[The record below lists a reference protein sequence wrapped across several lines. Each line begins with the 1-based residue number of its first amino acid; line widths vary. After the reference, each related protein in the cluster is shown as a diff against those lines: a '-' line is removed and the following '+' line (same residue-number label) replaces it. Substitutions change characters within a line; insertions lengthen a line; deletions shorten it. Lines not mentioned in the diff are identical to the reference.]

1 MAEVGLVRLAQVAR
15 EVAESVLPLYS
26 HPRSKRLYTQP
37 QLVAILCLMRYEG
50 WTYREAVVRLA
61 EHRELREAL
70 HLARV
75 PHFTTLQKFLKRLGE
90 EELEGLLAEAAKRLM
105 PKDGAPFIG
114 ACDAT
119 GLRTSRASYYFVR
132 RLREMGQRVRRRA
145 WLKYS
150 LLVEVRRRAILAQRA
165 GLGPCSDIPELP
177 PLVASGARVARLG
190 VEMSDAGFD
199 WEEKHR
205 FVREVIGALGVI
217 PAKRGRPMREPRGYR
232 GLMAISFPRG
242 LYRLRNLA
250 GNGHLGHEAQAGR
263 PGA

>member
-1 MAEVGLVRLAQVAR
+1 
-15 EVAESVLPLYS
+15 
-26 HPRSKRLYTQP
+26 
-37 QLVAILCLMRYEG
+37 MRYEG

-61 EHRELREAL
+61 EHRELRQAL
-70 HLARV
+70 HLARM

-90 EELEGLLAEAAKRLM
+90 EELEGLLAEVAKRLM
-105 PKDGAPFIG
+105 PKDGAPDVVL
-114 ACDAT
+114 CDST
-119 GLRTSRASYYFVR
+119 GLFTSRASYYFVR

-190 VEMSDAGFD
+190 VVADAGFD
-199 WEEKHR
+199 SEENHR
-205 FVREVIGALGVI
+205 FVREVIGAVSII
-217 PAKRGRPMREPRGYR
+217 PARRGRPMREPRGYR
-232 GLMAISFPRG
+232 GLMAISFPRE

-250 GNGHLGHEAQAGR
+250 R
-263 PGA
+263 